1 MDIEMSDRH
10 HSSAQSTRIARA
22 PDVWATSTHQ
32 QILLLI
38 TKICHPLPVVVLCSI
53 PALVQRRCGSVGGG
67 DTMSSLRNAVKRVTH
82 KERSQPTRRAHL
94 GALEKHQDYVK
105 RAKDFHRKE
114 DAVNAAKQRAA
125 LRNPDE
131 FYFGMHKSVVDAE
144 TGKHRKT
151 QEAVREEFERTVGDA
166 DAIRVL
172 KDQDLQY
179 IRLQRQRDA
188 KKVEKLKA
196 SLHGIGQN
204 PLLDAVVA
212 EDDVEGSSAINKK
225 RKHTLFVDSKEEF
238 ETFDVA
244 RHFDTLPELAER
256 SHNRLKVDQLLEQAE
271 AEGVLEEGSLSKKQ
285 KVAIKRATRKQAKA
299 RIAAYREMMERQKRV
314 QKLTNVEA
322 QLVLEKQLS
331 APGRKRKIKAA
342 ADGKPAVYR

>member
-1 MDIEMSDRH
+1 VFFCRIFHSFIESQFRRGTITNQSINNENSSDKPDL
-10 HSSAQSTRIARA
+10 TCRA
-22 PDVWATSTHQ
+22 G
-32 QILLLI
+32 IFI
-38 TKICHPLPVVVLCSI
+38 
-53 PALVQRRCGSVGGG
+53 GSVITGS
-67 DTMSSLRNAVKRVTH
+67 MSSSLRNAVKRVTH
-82 KERSQPTRRAHL
+82 KERSQPTKRAHL

-105 RAKDFHRKE
+105 RARDYHKKE
-114 DAVNAAKQRAA
+114 DVVNAAKQRAA

-151 QEAVREEFERTVGDA
+151 QQAVREEFERTVGDA

-196 SLHGIGQN
+196 SLHSIDLR
-204 PLLDAVVA
+204 PSVA
-212 EDDVEGSSAINKK
+212 AAGSTFGEGEGSSFANK
-225 RKHTLFVDSKEEF
+225 RQHTLFVDSNEEL

-244 RHFDTLPELAER
+244 RHFDTLPELVDR

-271 AEGVLEEGSLSKKQ
+271 AEGSLAKSVTKKQ
-285 KVAIKRATRKQAKA
+285 KQTVTRATRKQAKA
-299 RIAAYREMMERQKRV
+299 RASAYREMIEREKRIE
-314 QKLTNVEA
+314 KLTNVEA
-322 QLVLEKQLS
+322 QLVLERQLA

-342 ADGKPAVYR
+342 VDGKPAVYKWRRKRLR

>member
-1 MDIEMSDRH
+1 MS
-10 HSSAQSTRIARA
+10 S
-22 PDVWATSTHQ
+22 
-32 QILLLI
+32 
-38 TKICHPLPVVVLCSI
+38 
-53 PALVQRRCGSVGGG
+53 
-67 DTMSSLRNAVKRVTH
+67 SSLRNAVKRVTH
-82 KERSQPTRRAHL
+82 KERSQPTKRAHL

-105 RAKDFHRKE
+105 RARDYHKKE

-151 QEAVREEFERTVGDA
+151 QQAVREEFERTVGDA

-188 KKVEKLKA
+188 KKVAKLKA
-196 SLHGIGQN
+196 SLHSIDLH
-204 PLLDAVVA
+204 PSVA
-212 EDDVEGSSAINKK
+212 AAGSTHGEDEGSSFANNK
-225 RKHTLFVDSKEEF
+225 RQHTLFVDSNEEL

-244 RHFDTLPELAER
+244 RHFDTLPELADR

-271 AEGVLEEGSLSKKQ
+271 ADGALEKSSTKKQ
-285 KVAIKRATRKQAKA
+285 QQTVKRATRKQAKA
-299 RIAAYREMMERQKRV
+299 RASAYREMIEREKRI

-322 QLVLEKQLS
+322 QLVLERQLA
-331 APGRKRKIKAA
+331 APGRKHKIKAA
-342 ADGKPAVYR
+342 VDGKPAVYKWRRKRLR